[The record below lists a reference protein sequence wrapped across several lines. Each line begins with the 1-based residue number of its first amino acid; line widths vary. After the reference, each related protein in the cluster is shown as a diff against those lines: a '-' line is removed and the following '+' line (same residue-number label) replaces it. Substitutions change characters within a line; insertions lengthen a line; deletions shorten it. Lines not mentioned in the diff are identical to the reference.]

1 MPSSTQR
8 DRHRQGGFRAPGRRR
23 PALAGLILAGLLLA
37 LSGCANP
44 EVTRASQDSVTVR
57 YGGMFATLD
66 KATALAQT
74 ACGRYHRRARL
85 RTVSFERYGGGER
98 WAHFACLKN

>member
-1 MPSSTQR
+1 MPGLM
-8 DRHRQGGFRAPGRRR
+8 HREGYRRSGFPAPGRRR
-23 PALAGLILAGLLLA
+23 ARVAGLVLAGLALTLAG
-37 LSGCANP
+37 CVNP
-44 EVTRASQDSVTVR
+44 EVTKASESGVTVR

-66 KATALAQT
+66 KATALARG

-98 WAHFACLKN
+98 WAHFACLKD